1 MTINQKNDTEEKEKY
16 IVGIGAS
23 AGGLEALQ
31 KLLTALPSNTGY
43 PYIIVQH
50 LSPDYK
56 SLLGEI
62 LSKYTDMPVVQVED
76 GMVIKPDFVYVIQP
90 GKNMSIS
97 DGKLILSSQKEKELN
112 LPIDMFFRSLAEEAK
127 DHAIAIVLSGTGSDG
142 TNGIRSIKENDGMI
156 MVQEPESAKFD
167 GMPRSAIRTG
177 LVDAQ
182 LTPEEIALELQHISN
197 ATQEAIP
204 EKTERQVDEELMRRI
219 YAILKKISNVNFTHY
234 KQNTILRRIERR
246 MMLTHKETLQEYV
259 DYLYESSEE
268 VRTLSREVLI
278 GVTNFFR
285 DPEFFQ
291 CLKDNAIQDILLHST
306 AEEQIR
312 VWVAGCSTGEEAY
325 SIAILFCE
333 VMETMKIK
341 RSIKIFATD
350 LDVEAVT
357 FAGKGTYSES
367 IIDSVSPAR
376 LSHYFTRQNNSYT
389 INRDIRKMIVFSPH
403 NVFQD
408 PPFGRLDLI
417 SCRNMLIYFQPVLQN
432 DLFAIFHT
440 SLKDGG
446 YLFLGKSEAIGVYT
460 EAYPVVD
467 AAAKLFKHRADV
479 KIAGAKAIPYLQ
491 NGLMDDDYL
500 DPADAHMPRRVLP
513 GEMSAHDQNSI
524 DTALLERFM
533 PACLI
538 VDEKNELVHT
548 FGENSNYVHF
558 PVGRV
563 SSSLYDVITEGLK
576 IPVSTLLKEA
586 REKGQ
591 MVQYKDISFM
601 GERENVVINLTA
613 MPISGRRDNNND
625 QYYALVFTDT
635 KQRGELE
642 EAVPYEIDRAASQ
655 RITDLEQDL
664 SEAQDRLQRSVS
676 EQECVNEELQ
686 AANEELLTANEEL
699 QSSNEELQSVN
710 EELYT
715 VNTEYQLKLTE
726 LADTNDDIANFLSST
741 LIGVI
746 FVDNKLSIRRYTDY
760 VASEFSVMDHDIG
773 RSLKFISYHFP
784 TVDIT
789 EICENVLKTLVP
801 DEREVT
807 TGKNKVFFMRVAPYR
822 TTENKI
828 LGCVIT
834 LVDTTTQKQGLVKLK
849 NTEQRLNLAQQA
861 NEAKSDFLSK
871 IAHEIRMPM
880 SELTEA
886 AVTAGKQL
894 EDKEALGRS
903 LEKMS
908 DTIQYMNSIVSDI
921 LEMTRTDQF
930 DVETPIEPFAIRD
943 LIERVSA
950 SIIPGMD
957 QAGLNYE
964 VTIKENLEDNYIGS
978 RTRLQQILTN
988 FLTNAMKYTPKGGHV
1003 KLEVSEDAVVNHK
1016 ASIHFKISDNGI
1028 GISEK
1033 FIPELFKPF
1042 ARENRNDDKE
1052 STSMGLGLSI
1062 AYNLI
1067 KLMNGD
1073 VKVESELG
1081 RGTTFDIH
1089 VLLERYVQK
1098 DGTPARLSA
1107 IEDMPDYHLVGLHA
1121 LVVDDNKMNR
1131 KILGAILA
1139 NEGMTFDEADDGATA
1154 VETYLQSPDYKYDC
1168 ILMDIR
1174 MPEVDGIEATRQIR
1188 NSKKP
1193 DAVKIPIIV
1202 VSANGFPED
1211 RERAQ
1216 KAGIDSYRT
1225 KPINN
1230 QKLFETIQELVR
1242 RNGKEI

>member
-1 MTINQKNDTEEKEKY
+1 M
-16 IVGIGAS
+16 
-23 AGGLEALQ
+23 
-31 KLLTALPSNTGY
+31 
-43 PYIIVQH
+43 
-50 LSPDYK
+50 
-56 SLLGEI
+56 
-62 LSKYTDMPVVQVED
+62 
-76 GMVIKPDFVYVIQP
+76 
-90 GKNMSIS
+90 
-97 DGKLILSSQKEKELN
+97 
-112 LPIDMFFRSLAEEAK
+112 
-127 DHAIAIVLSGTGSDG
+127 
-142 TNGIRSIKENDGMI
+142 
-156 MVQEPESAKFD
+156 
-167 GMPRSAIRTG
+167 
-177 LVDAQ
+177 
-182 LTPEEIALELQHISN
+182 
-197 ATQEAIP
+197 
-204 EKTERQVDEELMRRI
+204 
-219 YAILKKISNVNFTHY
+219 
-234 KQNTILRRIERR
+234 
-246 MMLTHKETLQEYV
+246 
-259 DYLYESSEE
+259 
-268 VRTLSREVLI
+268 
-278 GVTNFFR
+278 
-285 DPEFFQ
+285 
-291 CLKDNAIQDILLHST
+291 
-306 AEEQIR
+306 
-312 VWVAGCSTGEEAY
+312 
-325 SIAILFCE
+325 
-333 VMETMKIK
+333 
-341 RSIKIFATD
+341 
-350 LDVEAVT
+350 
-357 FAGKGTYSES
+357 
-367 IIDSVSPAR
+367 
-376 LSHYFTRQNNSYT
+376 
-389 INRDIRKMIVFSPH
+389 
-403 NVFQD
+403 
-408 PPFGRLDLI
+408 
-417 SCRNMLIYFQPVLQN
+417 
-432 DLFAIFHT
+432 
-440 SLKDGG
+440 
-446 YLFLGKSEAIGVYT
+446 
-460 EAYPVVD
+460 
-467 AAAKLFKHRADV
+467 
-479 KIAGAKAIPYLQ
+479 
-491 NGLMDDDYL
+491 
-500 DPADAHMPRRVLP
+500 
-513 GEMSAHDQNSI
+513 
-524 DTALLERFM
+524 
-533 PACLI
+533 
-538 VDEKNELVHT
+538 
-548 FGENSNYVHF
+548 
-558 PVGRV
+558 
-563 SSSLYDVITEGLK
+563 
-576 IPVSTLLKEA
+576 
-586 REKGQ
+586 
-591 MVQYKDISFM
+591 
-601 GERENVVINLTA
+601 
-613 MPISGRRDNNND
+613 
-625 QYYALVFTDT
+625 
-635 KQRGELE
+635 
-642 EAVPYEIDRAASQ
+642 
-655 RITDLEQDL
+655 
-664 SEAQDRLQRSVS
+664 
-676 EQECVNEELQ
+676 
-686 AANEELLTANEEL
+686 
-699 QSSNEELQSVN
+699 
-710 EELYT
+710 
-715 VNTEYQLKLTE
+715 
-726 LADTNDDIANFLSST
+726 
-741 LIGVI
+741 
-746 FVDNKLSIRRYTDY
+746 
-760 VASEFSVMDHDIG
+760 
-773 RSLKFISYHFP
+773 
-784 TVDIT
+784 
-789 EICENVLKTLVP
+789 VP

>member
-1 MTINQKNDTEEKEKY
+1 
-16 IVGIGAS
+16 
-23 AGGLEALQ
+23 
-31 KLLTALPSNTGY
+31 
-43 PYIIVQH
+43 
-50 LSPDYK
+50 
-56 SLLGEI
+56 
-62 LSKYTDMPVVQVED
+62 
-76 GMVIKPDFVYVIQP
+76 
-90 GKNMSIS
+90 
-97 DGKLILSSQKEKELN
+97 
-112 LPIDMFFRSLAEEAK
+112 
-127 DHAIAIVLSGTGSDG
+127 
-142 TNGIRSIKENDGMI
+142 
-156 MVQEPESAKFD
+156 
-167 GMPRSAIRTG
+167 
-177 LVDAQ
+177 
-182 LTPEEIALELQHISN
+182 
-197 ATQEAIP
+197 
-204 EKTERQVDEELMRRI
+204 
-219 YAILKKISNVNFTHY
+219 
-234 KQNTILRRIERR
+234 

-291 CLKDNAIQDILLHST
+291 SLKDNAIQDILIRSN
-306 AEEQIR
+306 AEEAIR

-333 VMETMKIK
+333 VMDALKLK
-341 RSIKIFATD
+341 RTVKIFATD

-357 FAGKGTYSES
+357 FAGKGTYSEN

-440 SLKDGG
+440 SLKDSG

-500 DPADAHMPRRVLP
+500 DTSDSRTNRRVIA
-513 GEMSAHDQNSI
+513 GEMGLSEQDAI
-524 DTALLERFM
+524 DTTLLERFM

-538 VDEKNELVHT
+538 VDDKNELIHT
-548 FGENSNYVHF
+548 YGENGNYVHF
-558 PVGRV
+558 SIGRV
-563 SSSLYDVITEGLK
+563 SNSLYDVITEGLK

-586 REKGQ
+586 REKCQ
-591 MVQYKDISFM
+591 MVQYKDISFT
-601 GERENVVINLTA
+601 GERENAVINLTA
-613 MPISGRRDNNND
+613 LPISGRRDENGDN
-625 QYYALVFTDT
+625 YYALVFTDI
-635 KQRGELE
+635 KQRGELP
-642 EAVPYEIDRAASQ
+642 EAIPYEIDRVASQ

-664 SEAQDRLQRSVS
+664 SDVQERLQRSVS

-789 EICENVLKTLVP
+789 EICDNVLKTLVP

-861 NEAKSDFLSK
+861 SEAKSDFLSK
-871 IAHEIRMPM
+871 IAHEIRLPM
-880 SELTEA
+880 NELSEVA
-886 AVTAGKQL
+886 ASTNKCL
-894 EDKEALGRS
+894 EDKDKLKS
-903 LEKMS
+903 NLDKME
-908 DTIQYMNSIVSDI
+908 DTIQYMNSIVKDI
-921 LEMTRTDQF
+921 LDMTKTDQF
-930 DVETPIEPFAIRD
+930 DVETPVEPFAMRD

-950 SIIPGMD
+950 IMIPHMD
-957 QAGLNYE
+957 EAGLNFE
-964 VTIKENLEDNYIGS
+964 VSMKENLEENYVGS
-978 RTRLQQILTN
+978 KSRLQQILIN
-988 FLTNAMKYTPKGGHV
+988 FLSNAVKYTPKGGHV
-1003 KLEVSEDAVVNHK
+1003 IMEITEEAVVNNK
-1016 ASIHFKISDNGI
+1016 ACVKFKISDNGI
-1028 GISEK
+1028 GISEE
-1033 FIPELFKPF
+1033 FIPEMFKPF
-1042 ARENRNDDKE
+1042 ARENRDDSSE

-1073 VKVESELG
+1073 VKVESE
-1081 RGTTFDIH
+1081 RGKGTVFHIT
-1089 VLLERYVQK
+1089 VMLERYVHK
-1098 DGTPARLSA
+1098 DGTPARLNT
-1107 IEDMPDYHLVGLHA
+1107 IKDLPDYHLTGLHA
-1121 LVVDDNKMNR
+1121 LVVDDNRMNR
-1131 KILGAILA
+1131 KILGAILVH
-1139 NEGMTFDEADDGATA
+1139 EGMTFDEAADGTKA
-1154 VETYLQSPDYKYDC
+1154 VEQYLEAPDGKYDC

-1174 MPEVDGIEATRQIR
+1174 MPETDGIEATERIR
-1188 NSKKP
+1188 NSTKP
-1193 DAVKIPIIV
+1193 DAQTIPIIV

-1211 RERAQ
+1211 RERAK

-1225 KPINN
+1225 KPINKE
-1230 QKLFETIQELVR
+1230 KLFETITKLVEK
-1242 RNGKEI
+1242 NGKRL